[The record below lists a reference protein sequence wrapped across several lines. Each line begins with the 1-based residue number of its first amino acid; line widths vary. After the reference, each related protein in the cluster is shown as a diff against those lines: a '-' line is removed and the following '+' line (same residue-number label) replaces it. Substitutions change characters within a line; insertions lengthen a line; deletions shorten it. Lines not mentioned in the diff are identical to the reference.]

1 MNHASPKIWEIQK
14 FRGVKMFDFRQITL
28 FCLEKH
34 FSKHKMT
41 MFSKNLGAMA
51 HLAPLAMPM
60 NHGRAME
67 PS

>member
-1 MNHASPKIWEIQK
+1 
-14 FRGVKMFDFRQITL
+14 MFDFRQITL

>member
-1 MNHASPKIWEIQK
+1 MNHASPKIWGIQK

-41 MFSKNLGAMA
+41 MFSKNLGGYGPFGSPGYAY
-51 HLAPLAMPM
+51 
-60 NHGRAME
+60 E
-67 PS
+67 SW